1 MQVWNVLCAA
11 RWKYRTKKSP
21 KITIW
26 APSHNFVRLYL
37 RNWGTYRQSEKKL
50 KQQYLLHMSPQ
61 YGELRTTSG
70 WDPSGSLGHP
80 CKFQRVSRLG
90 SVTTRHSSRPSA
102 RQPNFV
108 TLNRGCYL
116 CSAGRPSRWAWAHI
130 STSFFSSPNLSG
142 RRCNACLPYFHIW
155 CCLTAN
161 SECMSEMC
169 CKRLAGNTGRKN
181 RHLRTI
187 AQLCQAISSQLRHV
201 STIWKNVKQQCAL
214 HMSA

>member
-90 SVTTRHSSRPSA
+90 GVTARHCSSGHVGISHTLQRWTEVATYIWQGGHHIGHWPIFLVYFCILWSLIKMVSPSSNE
-102 RQPNFV
+102 QPLSNDDC
-108 TLNRGCYL
+108 LGNNRKDYQN
-116 CSAGRPSRWAWAHI
+116 CSLLYWV
-130 STSFFSSPNLSG
+130 L
-142 RRCNACLPYFHIW
+142 
-155 CCLTAN
+155 
-161 SECMSEMC
+161 
-169 CKRLAGNTGRKN
+169 
-181 RHLRTI
+181 
-187 AQLCQAISSQLRHV
+187 
-201 STIWKNVKQQCAL
+201 
-214 HMSA
+214 